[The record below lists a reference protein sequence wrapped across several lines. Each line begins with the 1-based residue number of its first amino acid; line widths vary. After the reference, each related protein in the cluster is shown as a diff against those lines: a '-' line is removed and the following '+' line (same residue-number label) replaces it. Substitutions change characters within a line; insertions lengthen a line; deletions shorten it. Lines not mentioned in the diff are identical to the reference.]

1 MGARAPCY
9 DAAIPNE
16 EDGVRLV
23 FLGPPGAGKG
33 TIAAKAREALG
44 IAHISTG
51 ELFRKA
57 IAEGSPLGLKV
68 KGVIESGGLVGDDLT
83 IALVRERLDRPDAGK
98 GFILDGFPRTVA
110 QAEALESM
118 GGLDRAVDFKLDDAL
133 VLARLGGRR
142 TCPSCA
148 KTYHVLFQK
157 PRSEGV
163 CDACGAT
170 LTIRDDDREEAI
182 KLRLEVY
189 RAQTAPLIEWY
200 EARGLLLGID
210 ASPAPDAVL
219 ADFLAKI
226 GGGPGR

>member
-1 MGARAPCY
+1 M
-9 DAAIPNE
+9 
-16 EDGVRLV
+16 RLV

-33 TIAAKAREALG
+33 TIAARAREALG

-83 IALVRERLDRPDAGK
+83 IALVRERLAQADAAK

-110 QAEALESM
+110 QAEALDAM
-118 GGLDRAVDFKLDDAL
+118 GGIDRAVDFRLDDAL

-142 TCPSCA
+142 TCPKCA

-157 PRSEGV
+157 PRAEGV
-163 CDACGAT
+163 CDACGAA
-170 LTIRDDDREEAI
+170 LAIRDDDREDAI
-182 KLRLEVY
+182 KRRLEVY
-189 RAQTAPLIEWY
+189 RAQTAPLIDWY
-200 EARGLLLGID
+200 EAKGLLLVID
-210 ASPAPDAVL
+210 AAPAPEAVL
-219 ADFLAKI
+219 ADFLKRMKD
-226 GGGPGR
+226 GL